1 MFQGIYVATA
11 TPFRPDGSLDEAAYA
26 AHVHRLVAAGVH
38 GLVPSGT
45 TGEGPTLNAGER
57 QAMIRLCR
65 EAAQGRTKVVAG
77 AGTYNTAASVEAARA
92 AKDAGADGVLA
103 VVPYYNKPMQHGMI
117 LHFQAIA
124 DAGLPVMIYNIPG
137 RTSINMTAE
146 SIAEAAK
153 HPQIAAVK
161 EATGTVTATA
171 EIVALAPRL
180 DVLAGDDALF
190 LPCLAVGGVG
200 VVSVAA
206 NVDPARMVAL
216 WNAWQAGDLAGAQ
229 KLNRQLWPL
238 FRALFV
244 ETNPIPVKAALRLL
258 GHFGPTL
265 RLPMTEAM
273 ETTVARLSVVLRELG
288 LLGGAK

>member
-1 MFQGIYVATA
+1 
-11 TPFRPDGSLDEAAYA
+11 
-26 AHVHRLVAAGVH
+26 
-38 GLVPSGT
+38 
-45 TGEGPTLNAGER
+45 
-57 QAMIRLCR
+57 
-65 EAAQGRTKVVAG
+65 
-77 AGTYNTAASVEAARA
+77 
-92 AKDAGADGVLA
+92 
-103 VVPYYNKPMQHGMI
+103 MQQGMI
-117 LHFQAIA
+117 KHFQAIA
-124 DAGLPVMIYNIPG
+124 DVGLPVMIYNIPG
-137 RTSINMTAE
+137 RTSANMTAE

-153 HPQIAAVK
+153 HPNIAAVK

-180 DVLAGDDALF
+180 DVLAGDDGLF
-190 LPCLAVGGVG
+190 LPCLALGAVG

-216 WNAWQAGDLAGAQ
+216 WKAWSAGDVAGAQ

-258 GHFGPTL
+258 GHSGPTM
-265 RLPMTEAM
+265 RLPMTEAT